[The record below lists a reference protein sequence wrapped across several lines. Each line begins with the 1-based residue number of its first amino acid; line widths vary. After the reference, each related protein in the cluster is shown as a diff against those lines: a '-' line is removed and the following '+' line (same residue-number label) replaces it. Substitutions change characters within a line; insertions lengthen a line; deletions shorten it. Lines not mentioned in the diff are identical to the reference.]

1 MAPTLSVK
9 SHLKGPGTVLAK
21 KAQITERGFNE
32 KGRCNPIA
40 QLDAFDCIT
49 SIARIVRQGLLESSL
64 MTTFG
69 RVSYCCLLDKSRR
82 AAHVLVEIK
91 RFVYCTC
98 ICKSVFVLVE
108 IKRWSSQTVDRMW
121 FHATW
126 LWRCFVTSSDVT
138 IVTIV
143 TSHVM

>member
-1 MAPTLSVK
+1 MA
-9 SHLKGPGTVLAK
+9 G
-21 KAQITERGFNE
+21 
-32 KGRCNPIA
+32 
-40 QLDAFDCIT
+40 
-49 SIARIVRQGLLESSL
+49 IVRQGLLESSL

-121 FHATW
+121 FHAAC
-126 LWRCFVTSSDVT
+126 LWIVEVLCDQLRCHNCHISCDVMTTNVCLRVIADTNTTSDAILAMERQLT
-138 IVTIV
+138 
-143 TSHVM
+143 